1 MMVCYTMVVLILI
14 RCLRWL
20 AGTDFVE
27 MVFGLQV
34 DEHMQGCLG
43 LQCYEVFTCYGM
55 RASTY
60 HIREPLCSITG
71 IVFFTMGAVACHH
84 GYRDR
89 LQILAAYLTCYAILQ
104 TVCVI
109 GDIVYIYSCDA
120 YSVSVVDGTLLS
132 LFSRVLP
139 AAQEQLRNMNYFP
152 KPMVD
157 NLTEGYETALFYIVR
172 YGAWALFLL
181 YAAWEAVLL
190 GMLAERG
197 PLGVGVHYG
206 LDQWDE
212 SLSKEA
218 IMHRRAKELPSPF
231 IEDTKL
237 ATPKDIESPFGYYAG
252 HGDYGTMS
260 EAQKKQMGRMVGRGA
275 TLDEWSSH
283 RRMHH
288 ASPEV
293 VPKYATHF
301 KRAEGKEPHE
311 KRVEFEEDE
320 EGEHAVFRSEL
331 DLGVI
336 DGDAA
341 VEPDELGGYSAE
353 QVLPS
358 VATPNAAYVPGMSI
372 PPPSGQYSMQQVPV
386 SAVSGSISPARSSAA
401 SGPCITEG
409 RRLPSLPPAPPPAEP
424 PTISSDMQMPVS
436 QANPFS
442 IRAGGGN

>member
-1 MMVCYTMVVLILI
+1 MMLCYFMVVLILI

-20 AGTDFVE
+20 AGTDFVD

-34 DEHMQGCLG
+34 PEHMQGCLG

-89 LQILAAYLTCYAILQ
+89 LQILAVYLTCYAILQ
-104 TVCVI
+104 SVCVM
-109 GDIVYIYSCDA
+109 GDISYIYSCDA

-152 KPMVD
+152 KAMVD
-157 NLTEGYETALFYIVR
+157 NLTEGYETSLFYILR
-172 YGAWALFLL
+172 YGSWTIFLL
-181 YAAWEAVLL
+181 YSAWQAVLL

-237 ATPKDIESPFGYYAG
+237 EPPKDVEAPFGYYAG
-252 HGDYGTMS
+252 HGDYGTMN
-260 EAQKKQMGRMVGRGA
+260 AKQKKQMGQMVGKGA

-301 KRAEGKEPHE
+301 KRAEGKEFHE
-311 KRVEFEEDE
+311 KKVEFEEDE
-320 EGEHAVFRSEL
+320 EEHEVFRSEL
-331 DLGVI
+331 DLGI
-336 DGDAA
+336 TDADMDVDA
-341 VEPDELGGYSAE
+341 GAWEAADP
-353 QVLPS
+353 LPS
-358 VATPNAAYVPGMSI
+358 IAPPPSNVGMSMA
-372 PPPSGQYSMQQVPV
+372 PPSGQYSMQRVP
-386 SAVSGSISPARSSAA
+386 VSGSISPARSSAP
-401 SGPCITEG
+401 SGPCSITEG

-424 PTISSDMQMPVS
+424 PTYSSEMPVS
-436 QANPFS
+436 VSQASPFS
-442 IRAGGGN
+442 IGGTRRN